1 MLDYLTFIINQMHNC
16 LGLYK
21 SA

>member
-1 MLDYLTFIINQMHNC
+1 MLDYLTFIINQMHIC